1 MAVNELIY
9 RYVYLFS
16 FVSLNHRME
25 SAFGNGK
32 IDAAK
37 DA

>member
-1 MAVNELIY
+1 MNESIDTCTYFL
-9 RYVYLFS
+9 